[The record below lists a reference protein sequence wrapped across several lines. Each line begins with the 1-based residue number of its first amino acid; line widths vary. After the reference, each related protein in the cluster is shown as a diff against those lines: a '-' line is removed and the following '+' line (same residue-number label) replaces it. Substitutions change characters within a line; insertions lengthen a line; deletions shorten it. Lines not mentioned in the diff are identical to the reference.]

1 MLHPMRQPDFFP
13 RLRLDAVTDG
23 VLAITMTLLVLSL
36 DVPDTLTGGLMPA
49 LVELRPKL
57 FSWVVSFLILA
68 QFWVTQVRAT
78 REVEHVDSGLFRI
91 TVLWLLFISLLPFST
106 SLIGEHPDFLGSH
119 IVYATNLIGV
129 ELAVIWRSHHFR
141 RHPELFAPGADTRAA
156 EMWFRPFAV
165 LCCAAISVAVATF
178 WTPEDS
184 SIAYLLL
191 FPLVLYWER
200 RR

>member
-1 MLHPMRQPDFFP
+1 
-13 RLRLDAVTDG
+13 
-23 VLAITMTLLVLSL
+23 MTLLVLSL
-36 DVPDTLTGGLMPA
+36 DVPETLPAGVWPA

-57 FSWVVSFLILA
+57 FSWVISFLILA

-78 REVEHVDSGLFRI
+78 RSVEHIDSGLFRV
-91 TVLWLLFISLLPFST
+91 TVAWLLFISLLPFSS

-129 ELAVIWRSHHFR
+129 ELAVIWRSYHLR
-141 RHPELFAPGADTRAA
+141 RHPELFAAGADVHAA
-156 EMWFRPFAV
+156 EMWFRPLV
-165 LCCAAISVAVATF
+165 VVGCAILSVGIARL
-178 WTPEDS
+178 WTPQDS
-184 SIAYLLL
+184 SIGYVLL

>member
-1 MLHPMRQPDFFP
+1 MRQPDFFP

-36 DVPDTLTGGLMPA
+36 DVPDTLPTGLLPA

-57 FSWVVSFLILA
+57 FSWLISFLILA

-78 REVEHVDSGLFRI
+78 REVEHIDSGLFRI
-91 TVLWLLFISLLPFST
+91 TVLWLLFISLLPFSS

-129 ELAVIWRSHHFR
+129 ELAVIWRSHHLR
-141 RHPELFAPGADTRAA
+141 RHPELFAAGADVRAA
-156 EMWFRPFAV
+156 ETWFRPFAV
-165 LCCAAISVAVATF
+165 VCCAAVSVAVATL
-178 WTPEDS
+178 WTPQDS
-184 SIAYLLL
+184 SLAYLLL
-191 FPLVLYWER
+191 VPLVLYWER
-200 RR
+200 RRR